1 MNHEEEDNHSQFK
14 LRLDKEPVDREESAL
29 PPEINELKL
38 EKISQRVTLISI
50 LIPVLIVIVL
60 VITYLD
66 IKKRVTQTEDIGAI
80 EFRKLSSDLESRFSS
95 LSVRQAKI
103 EEVMEKM
110 TEQSTQASAAI
121 QVQLGKMNDALK
133 EMRQNAVGSKE
144 FNATK
149 SELNTMRAE
158 FNATKAELVKQING
172 VVDASNQAG
181 EQMAAISQALKQ
193 QMDELTRTVSSA
205 GQQLS
210 GLDKK
215 LTAIDQKKI
224 DKPALDLALKLEN
237 LKLENSIKAQIDAL
251 QTKIRTLENQ
261 LARRGAER
269 PSTAQPAAPVVPNS
283 SGGTTPK
290 IVEQPITQ

>member
-1 MNHEEEDNHSQFK
+1 MNHEEEDNNSQFK

-121 QVQLGKMNDALK
+121 QVQLGKMNDAFK

-149 SELNTMRAE
+149 SE

-193 QMDELTRTVSSA
+193 QMDELNRTVSSA

-215 LTAIDQKKI
+215 MTEIDQKKI

-269 PSTAQPAAPVVPNS
+269 PSTAQPATPAAPNA
-283 SGGTTPK
+283 SGSTAASPSGTTPR

>member
-1 MNHEEEDNHSQFK
+1 MNHEEEDNISQFK

-149 SELNTMRAE
+149 SE

-193 QMDELTRTVSSA
+193 QMDDLNRTVSSA

-210 GLDKK
+210 GLDRKM
-215 LTAIDQKKI
+215 TEIDQKKI

-237 LKLENSIKAQIDAL
+237 LKLENSIKAQIEAL
-251 QTKIRTLENQ
+251 QTKIRILENQ

-269 PSTAQPAAPVVPNS
+269 PSTAQPTAPAAPNS
-283 SGGTTPK
+283 SGSTTSPSGTTPR